1 MEDVVWVLVPL
12 MALAIPLTAV
22 AGRVVVKPIVEAIAK
37 LNATQVRAQTG
48 DVPLEQRLVQTE
60 ERIAGMERLLERIV
74 EEQDFQRKLL
84 SGRIGGDAEPAD
96 RQ

>member
-22 AGRVVVKPIVEAIAK
+22 AGRVVVKPIVDAIAK
-37 LNATQVRAQTG
+37 LNATQVRAQT
-48 DVPLEQRLVQTE
+48 DDAPLEQRLVQTE
-60 ERIAGMERLLERIV
+60 ERLAGMERLLERIL

-84 SGRIGGDAEPAD
+84 AGRAAASGERLDGE
-96 RQ
+96 

>member
-37 LNATQVRAQTG
+37 LNATQVRAQEE
-48 DVPLEQRLVQTE
+48 DFPLEHRLVQTE
-60 ERIAGMERLLERIV
+60 ERLAGMERLLERIL

-84 SGRIGGDAEPAD
+84 AGRAGGAADPAE